1 MIVVTAPTSTI
12 GHQVLRN
19 ILRSSE
25 PIRVIAREPSK
36 LPAEVRERAELV
48 RGSHGDIDVVNQA
61 FAGADAVF
69 WLAPPDPHAK
79 SVEAAYVDFSR
90 PACDAIKRQGVKR
103 VVDITALGRGS
114 PQAEHAGFV
123 TASLAMD
130 DLIASTGVA
139 FRPLTMPSFMDN
151 ILMQLEAIKT
161 KGMFFSPIDGDR
173 KLPACATRDIAATAA
188 KLLLDPSWT
197 GQAHVAVLGP
207 EDISF
212 NDMAR
217 IMSEAL
223 GKPIRFQQI
232 SFEAYK
238 SQFIKFGMSYAM
250 AQGMTDMARAKNE
263 GLDNAEPRT
272 PENTTPTSFRQWC
285 ESELKPAVLG

>member
-1 MIVVTAPTSTI
+1 MIVVTAPTGDI
-12 GHQVLRN
+12 GHQVLDN
-19 ILRSSE
+19 VLRSGE
-25 PIRVIAREPSK
+25 RVRVIAREPAK
-36 LPAEVRERAELV
+36 LLAKVRERAEIV
-48 RGSHGDIDVVNQA
+48 QGSHGDIDVVNQA
-61 FAGADAVF
+61 FAGADTVF

-79 SVEAAYVDFSR
+79 SVETAYVDFTR

-103 VVDITALGRGS
+103 VVDIAPLGRGS
-114 PQAEHAGFV
+114 PLAEHAGFV

-139 FRPLTMPSFMDN
+139 FRPLTMPSFIDN
-151 ILMQLEAIKT
+151 VLMQLEAIKT
-161 KGMFFSPIDGDR
+161 KGVFFSPIDGDR

-188 KLLLDPSWT
+188 RLLLDPSWT
-197 GQAHVAVLGP
+197 GQAHLAVLGP

-232 SFEAYK
+232 SYEAYK
-238 SQFIKFGMSYAM
+238 SQFIKFGMSDAM
-250 AQGMTDMARAKNE
+250 AQGMTDMARAKDE
-263 GLDNAEPRT
+263 GLDNFEPRT

-285 ESELKPAVLG
+285 EDELKPAVLG